1 MAAKKK
7 TSAFIDSLVPITE
20 EKEEFKLSPVPDS
33 LRQIRPTPST
43 TSPRK
48 PKQDFK
54 LDPGFIPAG
63 EVRPFTDDE
72 LFRKIEG
79 NLEYS
84 PTDAELDK
92 YLNYKEQNPTGAVD
106 FIKGAWDGAW
116 GVLGEIGSGAKAI
129 ASEPLK
135 SLDFFTAEGWER
147 KAANISEGVARATWD
162 LGTLGREFNEMFGR
176 LRDDELREEMKEMK
190 LRQSNPDYRM
200 KGAMG
205 GEAYLSPEQREQL
218 RKTFAVDYIKERIS
232 DDLDDIEVTT
242 DNFQKPVDQLKREFA
257 RRGLTYV
264 EDATKRDYT
273 TANYIDNILDD
284 KQRKKLVDDFP
295 NWMRGRQRDRWRR
308 TRYMQKISERARR
321 GDQTIIGEFFG
332 PEFDEKFRKVV
343 NPQVATL
350 LSYAGG
356 PPEVAGALATR
367 IPRKGLTAGAALTDP
382 IQTAPTLGGKAT
394 ELAGKALRKGGEK
407 VEQLGDYIVE
417 TPQRA
422 AGVGAL
428 LGAAAAR
435 DLSAAPAGALAGAV
449 EQRVGVISSAGR
461 ALQSAGETAQ
471 AIGEVVGRP
480 GGTEGILKAAS
491 RVAPTEET
499 AKKLNTISFLD
510 PAINLASDLGKGAA
524 TGSFV
529 GLALAAPSEDAGV
542 MGAGFGG
549 GLTGGFVG
557 SGAGRF
563 LTKGALLRNQQQNDW
578 EQFRQRLSPKQI
590 ESIKKYAPDIN
601 TMGQVMS
608 QVRMLEGV
616 LTPESRGNVDFDFIS
631 PQEFINRFGAARGV
645 VVIGNRVKPEIIINT
660 GWRGPNSL
668 FHEAWHAMKRFA
680 GNTEQMKVRNEKGKL
695 EQKDYPALQPYLR
708 KIQTILFGEELGGQ
722 QVVKGL
728 YDKET
733 ILKDFAD
740 QYTDKMTDDQKAKW
754 EDSFKQDPVTKEKF
768 TPEQAEQNKLNYLME
783 ELEAE
788 SFRYLMSGSD
798 PRGIAS
804 GQRSITQKFVDHMLL
819 AEHSKTLRGMK
830 KALSSVGIR
839 FKGSGEPSDIFA
851 EKDSKG
857 RWKGL
862 TNSPELNAALRDYVR
877 AWEGL
882 QYRTRYINDVEPSGF
897 QIGGQGVTGSR
908 VVEFQLRK
916 PENNFLRE
924 HFKSSDI
931 IKKDD
936 KGEPVLMPDGVT
948 LQLLSE
954 GQIRKL
960 QEDRAE
966 LVKKA
971 LEDTE
976 DPNGMTSEV
985 NEKGEVSFKGVPT
998 PRQLDAIDTIPSNIL
1013 TPNQKQI
1020 IREVSTMMSDDPGA
1034 PLQFLY
1040 NAAIGRGKRYS
1051 SSLSSSHRIAVPL
1064 GFHVSKAQN
1073 FYFTS
1078 LDLGAYQN
1086 KLKAWADD
1094 TKKALHK
1101 GGHKL
1106 ALWDKDVKA
1115 FEVDLF
1121 KYLDNHKNGR
1131 PGETGLAPDQK
1142 TAEQKRNVLNDF
1154 FNINKGEDT
1163 QGNFNPIAAARRA
1176 VDPKTG
1182 KQKKRA
1188 YRNLENL
1195 IRSYRLDRVL
1205 DEDFG
1210 KSLSYS
1216 LGKPLPM
1223 KSQAD
1228 FYRKQLENFMA
1239 LPNQQ
1244 QGARFMPAPAEA
1256 DYSAA
1261 VKQGDLAKAQE
1272 LVNQAADAAGY
1283 DSPQLYHGSIEKEL
1297 RKLDPKKAVEVEG
1310 GVFLSTNEDVAYD
1323 YTFERA
1329 YGDIISEEPLGD
1341 IVRAR
1346 VKFNNPLEYKPKGKI
1361 VDAIE
1366 MGRAIKTAKEQG
1378 NDGLIIRDIDDTVQ
1392 GSGDMGDVYV
1402 AFSPEQIKSNDPI
1415 TRDNRGEI
1423 IPLSKRFDS
1432 QTEDIRFMPAPA
1444 EGENMVAVH
1453 NLTADNLR
1461 HSLKMG
1467 GIANP
1472 SMAILDVN
1480 KGNFEGYGDITLVAS
1495 KELIDP
1501 KKGAKVFGADIYS
1514 PRYPDITTE
1523 IPSGTSSK
1531 IRKYLDQLPYKDITG
1546 SDFDFSGLSYS
1557 VEDRGW
1563 SRAAEEHNGLQAAYL
1578 QEKGILPDLDA
1589 AAAQEKDPYFK
1600 KVAARRVVEDII
1612 RKPEHSENFRNWV
1625 NELPEREGWD
1635 FKEKIFKGYTNLGN
1649 RRYTPHTLDNVVK
1662 IMKRNIRGGES
1673 FNYGAGSVRAKA
1685 APQFRSV
1692 AQIKKNRGK
1701 LTDPESMEKVK
1712 EEANSEMIE
1721 LESELDPYLKQGMK
1735 SDNPFSD
1742 IFSYRLQEAAEIGV
1756 RSLRDYY
1763 EDGAPFEKVSSFLN
1777 KLKDLP
1783 SDYFEAKFPRA
1794 VQLEEFEAAIIP
1806 EDLDPKLKK
1815 VLEDRG
1821 LELREYSNKSGEFYR
1836 DDETPRR
1843 EALQKQTE
1851 EAGLRFMPQ
1860 PTFYSKA
1867 ERAVEGAK
1875 AGIFNK
1881 EGMTSVGQAKALLQ
1895 KNSPE
1900 TELEWSGV
1908 LDYLDLQKEEGNK
1921 VSKQDLLSYLKNNGV
1936 EVEEVLRGPKE
1947 MPIQDQ
1953 AQALKEKPDT
1963 ISVQEGIER
1972 IGEGKRVHVE
1982 KVNEPHK
1989 GHLIELFD
1997 LVSLEDSDSVYLQ
2010 DIEKGEFRLR
2020 KGGVDTG
2027 GMLEMKPMPSGMR
2040 GVFTPTYFSPTEQFA
2055 GGPAA
2060 LPGGENYRELVLKLP
2075 DGSLKGGE
2083 TEYFE
2088 VPSGH
2093 RFPEDN
2099 ILAHVRFTER
2109 TDADGKRMLFLDEV
2123 QSDWNTDIRER
2134 GVKKKR
2140 PTSIFRAIEILQNQ
2154 KYDKMKENLPPG
2166 ELSKFYDNK
2175 EVASF
2180 LKAPDESLTPEGRA
2194 LREEMQK
2201 VDTSEIDQRINLL
2214 REEFPNN
2221 ESGAPDMPYKGSKW
2235 QDLVMKRMIRWA
2247 ADNGYDRLGWI
2258 TGKDTA
2264 DRYDLSKAVDKISYY
2279 PQNKRLIA
2287 QRGER
2292 GTPEY
2297 SNVVDEINVSPEKL
2311 ESYVGKDLAKKLL
2324 STELQEP
2331 DGVPEG
2337 RAVRSYDPADH
2348 LVHTLRG
2355 EDLRVGGEWASNLY
2369 DKSLPKIARKLT
2381 KKKGAVGRVGIYGSN
2396 GKLNGALAKNGIK
2409 PKYEANYVDI
2419 SPEVKELAQEG
2430 FSYFMPEGRGG
2441 AASAPVQT
2449 AAPQPPS
2456 GVIIPKVKLTEDE
2469 KEESRKLL
2477 QQLLD

>member
-92 YLNYKEQNPTGAVD
+92 YLKYKEQNPTGAVD

-147 KAANISEGVARATWD
+147 KAANISEAVARSTWD
-162 LGTLGREFNEMFGR
+162 LGVLGREFNEMFGR

-190 LRQSNPDYRM
+190 LRQANPDYRM

-205 GEAYLSPEQREQL
+205 GEAYLSPEQKESL

-232 DDLDDIEVTT
+232 DDLDDIEETT

-428 LGAAAAR
+428 LGAAASR
-435 DLSAAPAGALAGAV
+435 DLSGVPAGALAGAV

-601 TMGQVMS
+601 TMGQVMN
-608 QVRMLEGV
+608 QVRMIEGV
-616 LTPESRGNVDFDFIS
+616 LTPESRGNVDFDFLS
-631 PQEFINRFGAARGV
+631 PQEFQNRFGAGRGAV
-645 VVIGNRVKPEIIINT
+645 VTGNRVKPEIIINT

-668 FHEAWHAMKRFA
+668 YHEAWHAMKRFA
-680 GNTEQMKVRNEKGKL
+680 GTTEQVKVAGEGKQ
-695 EQKDYPALQPYLR
+695 EQPVLQPYLR

-728 YDKET
+728 YDKKT
-733 ILKDFAD
+733 ILNDFAD
-740 QYTDKMTDDQKAKW
+740 QYTDKMTDEQKAKW

-851 EKDSKG
+851 EKDAKG
-857 RWKGL
+857 RWRGL

-882 QYRTRYINDVEPSGF
+882 QYRTRYIDDVEPSGF
-897 QIGGQGVTGSR
+897 QIGGQGVAGSR

-931 IKKDD
+931 IKKNAE
-936 KGEPVLMPDGVT
+936 GEPVLMPDGVT

-954 GQIRKL
+954 GEIRKL
-960 QEDRAE
+960 QEDRSE
-966 LVKKA
+966 LIRKA

-1020 IREVSTMMSDDPGA
+1020 IREVSTMMADDPGA

-1064 GFHVSKAQN
+1064 GFHVSKAKN

-1078 LDLGAYQN
+1078 LDLGAYHN

-1115 FEVDLF
+1115 FEADLF
-1121 KYLDNHKNGR
+1121 KYLENHKNGR
-1131 PGETGLAPDQK
+1131 PGDTGLAPDQK

-1154 FNINKGEDT
+1154 FNINKGEDAQGT
-1163 QGNFNPIAAARRA
+1163 QSNFNPIAAARRA

-1223 KSQAD
+1223 KSQED
-1228 FYRKQLENFMA
+1228 FYRRQLENFMA

-1244 QGARFMPAPAEA
+1244 QGARFMPPPAPTTPQFKRFFEGSKVV
-1256 DYSAA
+1256 DDKGEPLVVYSGHGNTELYGTKYDKNKGTAGGFYATEDPA
-1261 VKQGDLAKAQE
+1261 VASSYARGKMGSREFYEDGSEYRFLNKSGNYNKKISQIELTPEQQAKAKQFLKEEAGFDIDKYWQE
-1272 LVNQAADAAGY
+1272 NARYDQNSNRARLTGGVKRLFNIFKFMESMGDASIRYPNETVKFADENPSDPNVRAMQEMENQGTTRFEDLMNHIGVKWNAFDKRQPGVFPLYLSIKNPIDAGKPFPKDVLTALKKSASRERPKFEGEFWTRDLSMKEFVDMIEEGSEYWSTQVPTKAKKIFQDFGY
-1283 DSPQLYHGSIEKEL
+1283 DGIKEL
-1297 RKLDPKKAVEVEG
+1297 GNKKGDGERQVNWIA
-1310 GVFLSTNEDVAYD
+1310 
-1323 YTFERA
+1323 FE
-1329 YGDIISEEPLGD
+1329 
-1341 IVRAR
+1341 
-1346 VKFNNPLEYKPKGKI
+1346 
-1361 VDAIE
+1361 
-1366 MGRAIKTAKEQG
+1366 
-1378 NDGLIIRDIDDTVQ
+1378 
-1392 GSGDMGDVYV
+1392 
-1402 AFSPEQIKSNDPI
+1402 PEQIKSVL
-1415 TRDNRGEI
+1415 NRGEFS
-1423 IPLSKRFDS
+1423 P
-1432 QTEDIRFMPAPA
+1432 
-1444 EGENMVAVH
+1444 EN
-1453 NLTADNLR
+1453 
-1461 HSLKMG
+1461 
-1467 GIANP
+1467 
-1472 SMAILDVN
+1472 
-1480 KGNFEGYGDITLVAS
+1480 
-1495 KELIDP
+1495 
-1501 KKGAKVFGADIYS
+1501 
-1514 PRYPDITTE
+1514 PDI
-1523 IPSGTSSK
+1523 
-1531 IRKYLDQLPYKDITG
+1531 
-1546 SDFDFSGLSYS
+1546 
-1557 VEDRGW
+1557 
-1563 SRAAEEHNGLQAAYL
+1563 
-1578 QEKGILPDLDA
+1578 
-1589 AAAQEKDPYFK
+1589 
-1600 KVAARRVVEDII
+1600 
-1612 RKPEHSENFRNWV
+1612 
-1625 NELPEREGWD
+1625 
-1635 FKEKIFKGYTNLGN
+1635 
-1649 RRYTPHTLDNVVK
+1649 
-1662 IMKRNIRGGES
+1662 
-1673 FNYGAGSVRAKA
+1673 
-1685 APQFRSV
+1685 
-1692 AQIKKNRGK
+1692 
-1701 LTDPESMEKVK
+1701 
-1712 EEANSEMIE
+1712 
-1721 LESELDPYLKQGMK
+1721 
-1735 SDNPFSD
+1735 
-1742 IFSYRLQEAAEIGV
+1742 
-1756 RSLRDYY
+1756 
-1763 EDGAPFEKVSSFLN
+1763 
-1777 KLKDLP
+1777 
-1783 SDYFEAKFPRA
+1783 
-1794 VQLEEFEAAIIP
+1794 
-1806 EDLDPKLKK
+1806 
-1815 VLEDRG
+1815 
-1821 LELREYSNKSGEFYR
+1821 
-1836 DDETPRR
+1836 
-1843 EALQKQTE
+1843 
-1851 EAGLRFMPQ
+1851 RFMPQ

-1881 EGMTSVGQAKALLQ
+1881 EGMTSVGQAKALLE

-1908 LDYLDLQKEEGNK
+1908 LDYLDLQKEQSEKQAQTYKELIEISEKGIASGKTEDPFTGK
-1921 VSKQDLLSYLKNNGV
+1921 VRNLNPVELEASKRTLEDYKRKLRFSQDKISKQDLLSYLKNNGV
-1936 EVEEVLRGPKE
+1936 EVEEVLRSGSDTDTLREKYADQMLQRYEIDTDPDDPLAVNGYVAIDENGE
-1947 MPIQDQ
+1947 MLRGFGGDVVRLEGSIID
-1953 AQALKEKPDT
+1953 AEAGLRDMLFDEALKMRDNELREIVEDRDLSGT
-1963 ISVQEGIER
+1963 EG
-1972 IGEGKRVHVE
+1972 
-1982 KVNEPHK
+1982 
-1989 GHLIELFD
+1989 
-1997 LVSLEDSDSVYLQ
+1997 
-2010 DIEKGEFRLR
+2010 
-2020 KGGVDTG
+2020 
-2027 GMLEMKPMPSGMR
+2027 
-2040 GVFTPTYFSPTEQFA
+2040 PTLFSPTEQFA
-2055 GGPAA
+2055 GGPAV
-2060 LPGGENYRELVLKLP
+2060 LPGGENYSELVLKLP

-2166 ELSKFYDNK
+2166 ELSKFYDDK
-2175 EVASF
+2175 AVRSF

-2264 DRYDLSKAVDKISYY
+2264 DRYDLSKVVSEVLYNEKTQTLLALDKEGNDVLFQEGIPADKVADYIGKE
-2279 PQNKRLIA
+2279 PA
-2287 QRGER
+2287 
-2292 GTPEY
+2292 
-2297 SNVVDEINVSPEKL
+2297 EKL
-2311 ESYVGKDLAKKLL
+2311 LKQPVVTLDFKVNKDNKDFAGRPYRLEKKDSPAIISRHATAEDAWAAAEKL
-2324 STELQEP
+2324 SSTRQLKGQ
-2331 DGVPEG
+2331 
-2337 RAVRSYDPADH
+2337 
-2348 LVHTLRG
+2348 
-2355 EDLRVGGEWASNLY
+2355 DLRVGGEWASNLY

>member
-7 TSAFIDSLVPITE
+7 TSTFLDDLVPVTE
-20 EKEEFKLSPVPDS
+20 EKEEFELSPVPDS

-43 TSPRK
+43 ASPRK
-48 PKQDFK
+48 PKEDFK
-54 LDPGFIPAG
+54 LDPDFVPVG
-63 EVRPFTDDE
+63 EVRTFTDDE

-92 YLNYKEQNPTGAVD
+92 YLKYKEQNPTGAVD

-129 ASEPLK
+129 VSEPLK

-162 LGTLGREFNEMFGR
+162 LGTLGREFNELFGR

-200 KGAMG
+200 RGTMG

-232 DDLDDIEVTT
+232 DDLEDIEETT

-295 NWMRGRQRDRWRR
+295 NWMRARQRDRWRR
-308 TRYMQKISERARR
+308 TRYMQRISERARR

-350 LSYAGG
+350 LSYTGG

-428 LGAAAAR
+428 LGFAAAR
-435 DLSAAPAGALAGAV
+435 DLSSATAGAITGAI
-449 EQRVGVISSAGR
+449 EQKVGAISSTGR

-601 TMGQVMS
+601 TMGQVMN

-616 LTPESRGNVDFDFIS
+616 LTPESRGNVDFDFLS
-631 PQEFINRFGAARGV
+631 PQEFQNRFGAARGV
-645 VVIGNRVKPEIIINT
+645 VVTGNRVKPEIIINT

-728 YDKET
+728 YDKKT

-851 EKDSKG
+851 QKDAKG
-857 RWKGL
+857 RWRGL

-882 QYRTRYINDVEPSGF
+882 QYRTRYIDDVEPSGF
-897 QIGGQGVTGSR
+897 QIGGQGVAGSR

-948 LQLLSE
+948 LELLSE

-960 QEDRAE
+960 QEDRSE
-966 LVKKA
+966 LIRQA

-976 DPNGMTSEV
+976 DPNGMTAQVHSD
-985 NEKGEVSFKGVPT
+985 GEISFSGVPT

-1020 IREVSTMMSDDPGA
+1020 IREVSTMMADDPGA

-1064 GFHVSKAQN
+1064 GFHASKAKN
-1073 FYFTS
+1073 FYFTA
-1078 LDLGAYQN
+1078 LDLGAYHN

-1115 FEVDLF
+1115 FEADLF
-1121 KYLDNHKNGR
+1121 KYLENHKNGR

-1154 FNINKGEDT
+1154 FNINKGEDAQGT
-1163 QGNFNPIAAARRA
+1163 QSNFNPIAAARRA

-1228 FYRKQLENFMA
+1228 FYRRQLENFMA

-1244 QGARFMPAPAEA
+1244 QGARFMPAPAE
-1256 DYSAA
+1256 
-1261 VKQGDLAKAQE
+1261 
-1272 LVNQAADAAGY
+1272 
-1283 DSPQLYHGSIEKEL
+1283 
-1297 RKLDPKKAVEVEG
+1297 
-1310 GVFLSTNEDVAYD
+1310 
-1323 YTFERA
+1323 
-1329 YGDIISEEPLGD
+1329 
-1341 IVRAR
+1341 
-1346 VKFNNPLEYKPKGKI
+1346 
-1361 VDAIE
+1361 
-1366 MGRAIKTAKEQG
+1366 
-1378 NDGLIIRDIDDTVQ
+1378 
-1392 GSGDMGDVYV
+1392 
-1402 AFSPEQIKSNDPI
+1402 
-1415 TRDNRGEI
+1415 
-1423 IPLSKRFDS
+1423 
-1432 QTEDIRFMPAPA
+1432 
-1444 EGENMVAVH
+1444 GENMVAVH
-1453 NLTADNLR
+1453 NLSADNLR

-1480 KGNFEGYGDITLVAS
+1480 KGGGFDSYGDITLVAS
-1495 KELIDP
+1495 KDLIDP

-1514 PRYPDITTE
+1514 PRYPDITVMMPKETRNKIEKYLEPYQNINDKYVEGSSIWTLDLETE
-1523 IPSGTSSK
+1523 GWKRAATHHTGIRTAYLKEKGLMPEIAEGENARSK
-1531 IRKYLDQLPYKDITG
+1531 INQAARDNFD
-1546 SDFDFSGLSYS
+1546 DFSKW
-1557 VEDRGW
+1557 VED
-1563 SRAAEEHNGLQAAYL
+1563 
-1578 QEKGILPDLDA
+1578 
-1589 AAAQEKDPYFK
+1589 
-1600 KVAARRVVEDII
+1600 
-1612 RKPEHSENFRNWV
+1612 
-1625 NELPEREGWD
+1625 LPEREGWQ
-1635 FKEKIFKGYTNLGN
+1635 FEEKIFRGFTPAGN

-1662 IMKRNIRGGES
+1662 IMKRNIRGGEN
-1673 FNYGAGSVRAKA
+1673 FNYGSGSVRAKV

-1701 LTDPESMEKVK
+1701 LTDPRSMERVK
-1712 EEANSEMIE
+1712 DEVNADLNILADEFEPH
-1721 LESELDPYLKQGMK
+1721 LKFQRDYLDLGL
-1735 SDNPFSD
+1735 FTEH
-1742 IFSYRLQEAAEIGV
+1742 LQEAAERGT
-1756 RSLRDYY
+1756 RSLRAYY
-1763 EDGAPFEKVSSFLN
+1763 EEGAPFDKAAGFLN

-1821 LELREYSNKSGEFYR
+1821 LELREYDVEQADIFPTSRKGV
-1836 DDETPRR
+1836 
-1843 EALQKQTE
+1843 LQKQTE

-1881 EGMTSVGQAKALLQ
+1881 EGMTSVGQAKALLE
-1895 KNSPE
+1895 KNAPE

-1936 EVEEVLRGPKE
+1936 EVEEVYRGGADPKDFNASVAFIN
-1947 MPIQDQ
+1947 MPPVLFPYNTGKPIPKKMRDSFN
-1953 AQALKEKPDT
+1953 AKAKDTDGNVEEFSIVREKD
-1963 ISVQEGIER
+1963 
-1972 IGEGKRVHVE
+1972 GEDYTYYVVGEDNKRVNIEEEAPAGKQDLKDVE
-1982 KVNEPHK
+1982 AAIIK
-1989 GHLIELFD
+1989 FM
-1997 LVSLEDSDSVYLQ
+1997 EDKY
-2010 DIEKGEFRLR
+2010 
-2020 KGGVDTG
+2020 
-2027 GMLEMKPMPSGMR
+2027 KPER
-2040 GVFTPTYFSPTEQFA
+2040 PTVPEGAEGPTLFSPTEQFA

-2060 LPGGENYRELVLKLP
+2060 LPGGENYSELVLKLP
-2075 DGSLKGGE
+2075 DTDGIEADGGTRFVE
-2083 TEYFE
+2083 NPEGTYT
-2088 VPSGH
+2088 VPRGH
-2093 RFPEDN
+2093 RFPEQN
-2099 ILAHVRFTER
+2099 ILAHIRFTER

-2123 QSDWNTDIRER
+2123 QSDWSTDIRKK
-2134 GVKKKR
+2134 GVKKER
-2140 PTSIFRAIEILQNQ
+2140 PESIQRERDELEAEGYKIMESDAYKNIGYSERKETLAEQLETVENIKLGWPDYPAYQDKKNNLTSKIAEIDKKIKETENK
-2154 KYDKMKENLPPG
+2154 KYSDL
-2166 ELSKFYDNK
+2166 YD
-2175 EVASF
+2175 
-2180 LKAPDESLTPEGRA
+2180 TPEKLLQHFEDLKKR
-2194 LREEMQK
+2194 MHQI
-2201 VDTSEIDQRINLL
+2201 DTD
-2214 REEFPNN
+2214 FPRYPKG
-2221 ESGAPDMPYKGSKW
+2221 EPDMPYKGSKW

-2264 DRYDLSKAVDKISYY
+2264 QRYNLKERVSSIRYFKRDGEDAELTVLDKEGRSVLDKTITSEDQIEQYIGKEMASRLLSKDPEVSDNVGGEGK
-2279 PQNKRLIA
+2279 
-2287 QRGER
+2287 QR
-2292 GTPEY
+2292 TQW
-2297 SNVVDEINVSPEKL
+2297 L
-2311 ESYVGKDLAKKLL
+2311 E
-2324 STELQEP
+2324 
-2331 DGVPEG
+2331 
-2337 RAVRSYDPADH
+2337 
-2348 LVHTLRG
+2348 G
-2355 EDLRVGGEWASNLY
+2355 EDLQIGGVWAENLY

-2381 KKKGAVGRVGIYGSN
+2381 KKKGAVGRVGIYGSSS
-2396 GKLNGALAKNGIK
+2396 KLNGALAKNGIK

-2441 AASAPVQT
+2441 AATAPVQT

-2456 GVIIPKVKLTEDE
+2456 GVIIPKVKLTEEE
-2469 KEESRKLL
+2469 KEESRQLL

>member
-1 MAAKKK
+1 MAAKEK
-7 TSAFIDSLVPITE
+7 TSTFLDDLVPVTE
-20 EKEEFKLSPVPDS
+20 EKEEFELSPVPDS

-48 PKQDFK
+48 PKEDFK
-54 LDPGFIPAG
+54 LDPDFVPAG

-92 YLNYKEQNPTGAVD
+92 YLKYKEQNPTGAVD

-129 ASEPLK
+129 VSEPLK

-232 DDLDDIEVTT
+232 DDLDDIEETT

-308 TRYMQKISERARR
+308 TRYMQRISERARR

-356 PPEVAGALATR
+356 APEATAALATR

-394 ELAGKALRKGGEK
+394 ELAGRGLRRAGEK

-449 EQRVGVISSAGR
+449 EQRVGVISSAGK

-601 TMGQVMS
+601 TMGQVMN

-616 LTPESRGNVDFDFIS
+616 LTPESRGNVDFDFLS
-631 PQEFINRFGAARGV
+631 PQEFQNRFGAARGV
-645 VVIGNRVKPEIIINT
+645 VVTGNRVKPEIIINT

-668 FHEAWHAMKRFA
+668 YHEAWHAMKRFA
-680 GNTEQMKVRNEKGKL
+680 GTTEQVKVAGEGKQ
-695 EQKDYPALQPYLR
+695 EQPVLQPYLK
-708 KIQTILFGEELGGQ
+708 KIQTILFGEDLGGQ

-728 YDKET
+728 YDKDT

-740 QYTDKMTDDQKAKW
+740 QYTDKMTDEQKAKW

-768 TPEQAEQNKLNYLME
+768 TPERAEQNKLNYLME

-857 RWKGL
+857 RWRGL

-882 QYRTRYINDVEPSGF
+882 QYRTRYIDDVEPSGF
-897 QIGGQGVTGSR
+897 QIGGQGVAGSR

-931 IKKDD
+931 IKKNAE
-936 KGEPVLMPDGVT
+936 GEPVLMPDGVT

-954 GQIRKL
+954 GEIRKL
-960 QEDRAE
+960 QEDRSE
-966 LVKKA
+966 LIRKA

-976 DPNGMTSEV
+976 DPNGMTAQVHSD
-985 NEKGEVSFKGVPT
+985 GEISFSGVPT

-1064 GFHVSKAQN
+1064 GFHASKAKN
-1073 FYFTS
+1073 FYFTA
-1078 LDLGAYQN
+1078 LDLGAYHN

-1115 FEVDLF
+1115 FEADLF
-1121 KYLDNHKNGR
+1121 KYLENHKNGR
-1131 PGETGLAPDQK
+1131 PGDTGLAPDQK

-1154 FNINKGEDT
+1154 FNINKGEDAQGT
-1163 QGNFNPIAAARRA
+1163 QSNFNPIAAARRA

-1216 LGKPLPM
+1216 FGKPLPM

-1228 FYRKQLENFMA
+1228 FYRRQLENFMA

-1244 QGARFMPAPAEA
+1244 QGA
-1256 DYSAA
+1256 
-1261 VKQGDLAKAQE
+1261 
-1272 LVNQAADAAGY
+1272 
-1283 DSPQLYHGSIEKEL
+1283 
-1297 RKLDPKKAVEVEG
+1297 
-1310 GVFLSTNEDVAYD
+1310 
-1323 YTFERA
+1323 
-1329 YGDIISEEPLGD
+1329 
-1341 IVRAR
+1341 
-1346 VKFNNPLEYKPKGKI
+1346 
-1361 VDAIE
+1361 
-1366 MGRAIKTAKEQG
+1366 
-1378 NDGLIIRDIDDTVQ
+1378 
-1392 GSGDMGDVYV
+1392 
-1402 AFSPEQIKSNDPI
+1402 
-1415 TRDNRGEI
+1415 
-1423 IPLSKRFDS
+1423 
-1432 QTEDIRFMPAPA
+1432 RFMPAPA

-1480 KGNFEGYGDITLVAS
+1480 KAGDFDSYGDITLVAS

-1523 IPSGTSSK
+1523 FPKETSIK
-1531 IRKYLDQLPYKDITG
+1531 IREFLKPYEALGK
-1546 SDFDFSGLSYS
+1546 SDFDSIDLANS

-1563 SRAAEEHNGLQAAYL
+1563 SRGAERHIGLQAAYL
-1578 QEKGILPDLDA
+1578 KEKGLLPDLDDVA
-1589 AAAQEKDPYFK
+1589 AKVTAIDPDPYRK
-1600 KVAARRVVEDII
+1600 DQAVKDAI
-1612 RKPEHSENFRNWV
+1612 RKAVREPEVQKDFKEWLNN
-1625 NELPEREGWD
+1625 LPEREGWQ
-1635 FKEKIFKGYTNLGN
+1635 FEEKIFRGFTPAGN

-1662 IMKRNIRGGES
+1662 IMKRNIRGGENI
-1673 FNYGAGSVRAKA
+1673 NYGSGSVRARV

-1692 AQIKKNRGK
+1692 AQIKKNREK
-1701 LTDPESMEKVK
+1701 LTDPESMERVK
-1712 EEANSEMIE
+1712 DEVHGALNLLADEFEPYMSFGRDY
-1721 LESELDPYLKQGMK
+1721 LDLGL
-1735 SDNPFSD
+1735 FTEH
-1742 IFSYRLQEAAEIGV
+1742 LQEAAERGV
-1756 RSLRDYY
+1756 GSLRAYY
-1763 EDGAPFEKVSSFLN
+1763 EEGAPFEKVAVFLN

-1806 EDLDPKLKK
+1806 SDLDPKLKK

-1821 LELREYSNKSGEFYR
+1821 LELREYDVEQADIFPTSRKGV
-1836 DDETPRR
+1836 
-1843 EALQKQTE
+1843 LQKQTE

-1881 EGMTSVGQAKALLQ
+1881 EGMTSVGQAKALLE
-1895 KNSPE
+1895 KNAPE

-1936 EVEEVLRGPKE
+1936 EVEEVLRSSIGAKFE
-1947 MPIQDQ
+1947 
-1953 AQALKEKPDT
+1953 AVEKSNVPDT
-1963 ISVQEGIER
+1963 LNNIYEIYRADDPEGDIYGSLGQLTEAAPEVTPSKYGADR
-1972 IGEGKRVHVE
+1972 PFTLRLSAKNDTLTFKTLEEADQYIQGVVSET
-1982 KVNEPHK
+1982 
-1989 GHLIELFD
+1989 LFA
-1997 LVSLEDSDSVYLQ
+1997 
-2010 DIEKGEFRLR
+2010 
-2020 KGGVDTG
+2020 
-2027 GMLEMKPMPSGMR
+2027 
-2040 GVFTPTYFSPTEQFA
+2040 PTEKFA

-2060 LPGGENYRELVLKLP
+2060 LPGGENYSELVLKLP
-2075 DGSLKGGE
+2075 EGSLKGGE
-2083 TEYFE
+2083 AEYFE
-2088 VPSGH
+2088 APSGH

-2099 ILAHVRFTER
+2099 ILAHIRFTER

-2123 QSDWNTDIRER
+2123 QSDWNTDIRQK
-2134 GVKKKR
+2134 GIKKKR
-2140 PTSIFRAIEILQNQ
+2140 PTAIFRVIEELQNE

-2175 EVASF
+2175 ELASF

-2194 LREEMQK
+2194 LREEMLK
-2201 VDTSEIDQRINLL
+2201 VDTSEIDQRINQL
-2214 REEFPNN
+2214 REAFPNN
-2221 ESGAPDMPYKGSKW
+2221 ESGVPDMPYKGSKW

-2264 DRYDLSKAVDKISYY
+2264 DRYDLSKVVSEVLYNEKEQTLLAFDKEGNDVLFQEGIPADKVADYIGKE
-2279 PQNKRLIA
+2279 PA
-2287 QRGER
+2287 
-2292 GTPEY
+2292 
-2297 SNVVDEINVSPEKL
+2297 EKL
-2311 ESYVGKDLAKKLL
+2311 LKQPVVTLDFKVNKDNKDFAGRPYRLEKKDSPAVISRHATAEDAWAAAEKL
-2324 STELQEP
+2324 SSTRQLKGQ
-2331 DGVPEG
+2331 
-2337 RAVRSYDPADH
+2337 
-2348 LVHTLRG
+2348 
-2355 EDLRVGGEWASNLY
+2355 DLRVGGEWASNLY

-2381 KKKGAVGRVGIYGSN
+2381 KKKGAVGRVGIFGSSS
-2396 GKLNGALAKNGIK
+2396 KLNGALAKNGIK

>member
-1 MAAKKK
+1 MAAKEK
-7 TSAFIDSLVPITE
+7 TSTFLDDLVPVTK
-20 EKEEFKLSPVPDS
+20 EKEEFELSPVTDS

-48 PKQDFK
+48 PKEDFK
-54 LDPGFIPAG
+54 LDPDFVPVG
-63 EVRPFTDDE
+63 EVRTFTDDE

-92 YLNYKEQNPTGAVD
+92 YIKYKEQNPTGAVD

-129 ASEPLK
+129 VSEPLK

-147 KAANISEGVARATWD
+147 KAANISEAVARSTWD
-162 LGTLGREFNEMFGR
+162 LGVLGREFNEMFGR

-205 GEAYLSPEQREQL
+205 GEAYLSPEQKESL

-232 DDLDDIEVTT
+232 DDLDDIEETT
-242 DNFQKPVDQLKREFA
+242 DNFQKPVDQLKREFT

-356 PPEVAGALATR
+356 PPEVAGALAAR

-394 ELAGKALRKGGEK
+394 ELAGRGLRGAGEK

-428 LGAAAAR
+428 LGAAASR
-435 DLSAAPAGALAGAV
+435 DLSGVPAGALAGAV

-499 AKKLNTISFLD
+499 AKKLNAISFLD

-645 VVIGNRVKPEIIINT
+645 VVTGNRVKPEIIINT

-680 GNTEQMKVRNEKGKL
+680 GTTEQVKVAGEGKQ
-695 EQKDYPALQPYLR
+695 EQPVLQPYL
-708 KIQTILFGEELGGQ
+708 KKVQTILFGEELGGQ

-733 ILKDFAD
+733 ILNDFAD
-740 QYTDKMTDDQKAKW
+740 QYTDKMTDEQKAKW

-804 GQRSITQKFVDHMLL
+804 GQRSVTQKFVDHILL

-882 QYRTRYINDVEPSGF
+882 QYRTRYIDDVEPSGF

-948 LQLLSE
+948 LELLSE

-976 DPNGMTSEV
+976 DPNGMTSKV
-985 NEKGEVSFKGVPT
+985 NDKGEVSFSGVPT

-1020 IREVSTMMSDDPGA
+1020 IREVSTMMADDPGA

-1040 NAAIGRGKRYS
+1040 NAAIGKGKRYS

-1115 FEVDLF
+1115 FEADLF

-1131 PGETGLAPDQK
+1131 PGDTGLAPDQK

-1154 FNINKGEDT
+1154 FNINKGEDAQGT
-1163 QGNFNPIAAARRA
+1163 QSNFNPIAAARRA

-1228 FYRKQLENFMA
+1228 FYRRQLENFMA

-1244 QGARFMPAPAEA
+1244 QGARFMPAPAE
-1256 DYSAA
+1256 
-1261 VKQGDLAKAQE
+1261 
-1272 LVNQAADAAGY
+1272 
-1283 DSPQLYHGSIEKEL
+1283 
-1297 RKLDPKKAVEVEG
+1297 
-1310 GVFLSTNEDVAYD
+1310 
-1323 YTFERA
+1323 
-1329 YGDIISEEPLGD
+1329 
-1341 IVRAR
+1341 
-1346 VKFNNPLEYKPKGKI
+1346 
-1361 VDAIE
+1361 
-1366 MGRAIKTAKEQG
+1366 
-1378 NDGLIIRDIDDTVQ
+1378 
-1392 GSGDMGDVYV
+1392 
-1402 AFSPEQIKSNDPI
+1402 
-1415 TRDNRGEI
+1415 
-1423 IPLSKRFDS
+1423 
-1432 QTEDIRFMPAPA
+1432 
-1444 EGENMVAVH
+1444 GENMVAVH
-1453 NLTADNLR
+1453 NLSADNLR

-1480 KGNFEGYGDITLVAS
+1480 KGGGFDSYGDITLVAS

-1514 PRYPDITTE
+1514 PRYPDITVMMPKETRNKIEKYLEPYQNINDKYVEGSSIWTLDLETE
-1523 IPSGTSSK
+1523 GWKRAATHHTGIRTAYLKEKGLMPEIAEGENASSK
-1531 IRKYLDQLPYKDITG
+1531 INQAARGNFD
-1546 SDFDFSGLSYS
+1546 DFS
-1557 VEDRGW
+1557 
-1563 SRAAEEHNGLQAAYL
+1563 
-1578 QEKGILPDLDA
+1578 K
-1589 AAAQEKDPYFK
+1589 
-1600 KVAARRVVEDII
+1600 
-1612 RKPEHSENFRNWV
+1612 WV
-1625 NELPEREGWD
+1625 QDLPEREGWQ
-1635 FKEKIFKGYTNLGN
+1635 FEEKIFRGFTPAGN

-1662 IMKRNIRGGES
+1662 IMKRNIRGGEN
-1673 FNYGAGSVRAKA
+1673 FNYGSGSVRAKV

-1692 AQIKKNRGK
+1692 AQIKKSRGK
-1701 LTDPESMEKVK
+1701 LTDPRSMERVK
-1712 EEANSEMIE
+1712 DEVNADLNILADEFEPYMSF
-1721 LESELDPYLKQGMK
+1721 SRDYLDLGL
-1735 SDNPFSD
+1735 FTEH
-1742 IFSYRLQEAAEIGV
+1742 LQEAAERGT
-1756 RSLRDYY
+1756 RSLRAYY
-1763 EDGAPFEKVSSFLN
+1763 EEGAPFDKAAGFLN

-1821 LELREYSNKSGEFYR
+1821 LELREYDVEQADIFPTSRKGV
-1836 DDETPRR
+1836 
-1843 EALQKQTE
+1843 LQKQTE

-1881 EGMTSVGQAKALLQ
+1881 EGMTSVGQAKALLE
-1895 KNSPE
+1895 KNAPQ

-1936 EVEEVLRGPKE
+1936 EVEEVYRGGADPKDFE
-1947 MPIQDQ
+1947 ASVAFLNFPPVLTPYNTGKPIPKKMRDSFN
-1953 AQALKEKPDT
+1953 AKAKDTDGNVEEFSIVREKD
-1963 ISVQEGIER
+1963 
-1972 IGEGKRVHVE
+1972 GEDYTYYVVGEDNKRVNIEEEAPAGKQDLKDVE
-1982 KVNEPHK
+1982 AAIIK
-1989 GHLIELFD
+1989 FM
-1997 LVSLEDSDSVYLQ
+1997 EDKY
-2010 DIEKGEFRLR
+2010 
-2020 KGGVDTG
+2020 
-2027 GMLEMKPMPSGMR
+2027 KPERQTIPEGAE
-2040 GVFTPTYFSPTEQFA
+2040 GPTYFSPTEQFA

-2060 LPGGENYRELVLKLP
+2060 LPGGENYSELVLKLP

-2123 QSDWNTDIRER
+2123 QSDWNSEGRER
-2134 GVKKKR
+2134 GFKVKKIPTQPNGLPEGYQVKR
-2140 PTSIFRAIEILQNQ
+2140 QGSGHYAVFKEEGGTGNPIAPFGSRFSQREAIEYAINHFKKNQ
-2154 KYDKMKENLPPG
+2154 PVTG
-2166 ELSKFYDNK
+2166 
-2175 EVASF
+2175 V
-2180 LKAPDESLTPEGRA
+2180 
-2194 LREEMQK
+2194 
-2201 VDTSEIDQRINLL
+2201 
-2214 REEFPNN
+2214 
-2221 ESGAPDMPYKGSKW
+2221 PDMPYKGSKW

-2264 DRYDLSKAVDKISYY
+2264 DRYDLSKAVDEIKYI
-2279 PQNKRLIA
+2279 PEQQRLIA
-2287 QRGER
+2287 SRGEYGKQSYER
-2292 GTPEY
+2292 VVDKEQVTPE
-2297 SNVVDEINVSPEKL
+2297 NL
-2311 ESYVGKDLAKKLL
+2311 ESYIGKDLAKKLIESPEKEGGVEGEGDIVKTRVL
-2324 STELQEP
+2324 SGKDLQI
-2331 DGVPEG
+2331 
-2337 RAVRSYDPADH
+2337 SPA
-2348 LVHTLRG
+2348 
-2355 EDLRVGGEWASNLY
+2355 WAENLY

-2441 AASAPVQT
+2441 AATAPVQT

-2477 QQLLD
+2477 QSLGQ

>member
-43 TSPRK
+43 TSPAK

-147 KAANISEGVARATWD
+147 KAANISEAVARSTWD
-162 LGTLGREFNEMFGR
+162 LGVLGREFNEMFGR

-190 LRQSNPDYRM
+190 LRQANPDYRM

-205 GEAYLSPEQREQL
+205 GEAYLSPEQKESL

-232 DDLDDIEVTT
+232 DDLDDIEETT

-428 LGAAAAR
+428 LGAAASR
-435 DLSAAPAGALAGAV
+435 DLSGVPAGALAGAV

-557 SGAGRF
+557 AGAGRF

-616 LTPESRGNVDFDFIS
+616 LTPESRGNVDFDFLS

-645 VVIGNRVKPEIIINT
+645 VVTGNRVKPEIIINT

-680 GNTEQMKVRNEKGKL
+680 GTTEQVKVAGEGKQ
-695 EQKDYPALQPYLR
+695 EQPVLQPYLR

-728 YDKET
+728 YDKKT
-733 ILKDFAD
+733 ILNDFAD
-740 QYTDKMTDDQKAKW
+740 QYTDKMTDEQKAKW

-839 FKGSGEPSDIFA
+839 FKGSGEPSDIFT

-857 RWKGL
+857 RWRGL

-882 QYRTRYINDVEPSGF
+882 QYRTRYIDDVEPSGF
-897 QIGGQGVTGSR
+897 QIGGQGVAGSR

-931 IKKDD
+931 IKKNAE
-936 KGEPVLMPDGVT
+936 GEPVLMPDGVT

-1020 IREVSTMMSDDPGA
+1020 IREVSTMMADDPGA

-1064 GFHVSKAQN
+1064 GFHVSKAKN

-1078 LDLGAYQN
+1078 LDLGAYHN

-1115 FEVDLF
+1115 FEADLF
-1121 KYLDNHKNGR
+1121 KYLENHKNGR
-1131 PGETGLAPDQK
+1131 PGDTGLAPDQK

-1154 FNINKGEDT
+1154 FNINKGEDAQGT
-1163 QGNFNPIAAARRA
+1163 QSNFNPIAAARRA

-1223 KSQAD
+1223 KSQED
-1228 FYRKQLENFMA
+1228 FYRRQLENFMA

-1244 QGARFMPAPAEA
+1244 QGARFMPPPAPTTPQFKRFFEGSKVV
-1256 DYSAA
+1256 DDKGEPLVVYSGHGNTELYGTKYDKNKGTSGGFYATEDPA
-1261 VKQGDLAKAQE
+1261 VASSYAKGKMGGREFYEDGSEYRFKYKNGNWGKKIWQIELTPEQQAKAKQFLKEEAGFDIDKYWQE
-1272 LVNQAADAAGY
+1272 NARYDRDANRARLTGGVRRLSNIHKFMETMGDTIKYADETDKPVSEMTPYEVIENQGVSRFEDLLNEIGIEWNAFDKRQPGVFPLYLSIKNPIDAGKPFPQDVLTALKKSASRERPKFEGEYWTKDLSMKEFVNEIEKGSEYWSTQVPTKAKKIFQEFGY
-1283 DSPQLYHGSIEKEL
+1283 DGIKEL
-1297 RKLDPKKAVEVEG
+1297 GNKKGDGERQVNWIA
-1310 GVFLSTNEDVAYD
+1310 
-1323 YTFERA
+1323 FE
-1329 YGDIISEEPLGD
+1329 
-1341 IVRAR
+1341 
-1346 VKFNNPLEYKPKGKI
+1346 
-1361 VDAIE
+1361 
-1366 MGRAIKTAKEQG
+1366 
-1378 NDGLIIRDIDDTVQ
+1378 
-1392 GSGDMGDVYV
+1392 
-1402 AFSPEQIKSNDPI
+1402 PEQIKSVL
-1415 TRDNRGEI
+1415 NRGEFS
-1423 IPLSKRFDS
+1423 P
-1432 QTEDIRFMPAPA
+1432 ENPDIRFMPAPA
-1444 EGENMVAVH
+1444 ENRSSKVNNIESEISKTVESEKNKISVER
-1453 NLTADNLR
+1453 LPEDNFD
-1461 HSLKMG
+1461 SD
-1467 GIANP
+1467 AF
-1472 SMAILDVN
+1472 S
-1480 KGNFEGYGDITLVAS
+1480 EETLVSANGIDVSAS
-1495 KELIDP
+1495 IFKRKDSDL
-1501 KKGAKVFGADIYS
+1501 Y
-1514 PRYPDITTE
+1514 E
-1523 IPSGTSSK
+1523 I
-1531 IRKYLDQLPYKDITG
+1531 
-1546 SDFDFSGLSYS
+1546 SYS
-1557 VEDRGW
+1557 KWGEEDRGT
-1563 SRAAEEHNGLQAAYL
+1563 AKTLNEAIKQAKEEIGIEVEEYHSDVINRYERGDLLQ
-1578 QEKGILPDLDA
+1578 
-1589 AAAQEKDPYFK
+1589 
-1600 KVAARRVVEDII
+1600 DI
-1612 RKPEHSENFRNWV
+1612 K
-1625 NELPEREGWD
+1625 LPENWEVD
-1635 FKEKIFKGYTNLGN
+1635 DIVTS
-1649 RRYTPHTLDNVVK
+1649 
-1662 IMKRNIRGGES
+1662 GG
-1673 FNYGAGSVRAKA
+1673 GSVYYKLRENVEFDADGDVVDYNEYKVRIA
-1685 APQFRSV
+1685 DHDASPFREREFGENDFDVEVSDLS
-1692 AQIKKNRGK
+1692 AR
-1701 LTDPESMEKVK
+1701 
-1712 EEANSEMIE
+1712 
-1721 LESELDPYLKQGMK
+1721 ELDRAIG
-1735 SDNPFSD
+1735 DV
-1742 IFSYRLQEAAEIGV
+1742 EVWAER
-1756 RSLRDYY
+1756 RS
-1763 EDGAPFEKVSSFLN
+1763 
-1777 KLKDLP
+1777 
-1783 SDYFEAKFPRA
+1783 
-1794 VQLEEFEAAIIP
+1794 
-1806 EDLDPKLKK
+1806 
-1815 VLEDRG
+1815 RG
-1821 LELREYSNKSGEFYR
+1821 EIEN
-1836 DDETPRR
+1836 
-1843 EALQKQTE
+1843 
-1851 EAGLRFMPQ
+1851 LRFMPQ

-1881 EGMTSVGQAKALLQ
+1881 EGMTSVGQAKALLE
-1895 KNSPE
+1895 KNAPE

-1936 EVEEVLRGPKE
+1936 EVEEVLRSSIGAKLE
-1947 MPIQDQ
+1947 
-1953 AQALKEKPDT
+1953 AVEKSNVPDT
-1963 ISVQEGIER
+1963 LNNIYEIYRADDPEGDIYGSLGQLTEAAPEVTPSKYGADR
-1972 IGEGKRVHVE
+1972 PFTLRLSAKNDTLTFKTLEEADQYIQGVVSET
-1982 KVNEPHK
+1982 
-1989 GHLIELFD
+1989 LFA
-1997 LVSLEDSDSVYLQ
+1997 
-2010 DIEKGEFRLR
+2010 
-2020 KGGVDTG
+2020 
-2027 GMLEMKPMPSGMR
+2027 
-2040 GVFTPTYFSPTEQFA
+2040 PTEKFA

-2060 LPGGENYRELVLKLP
+2060 LPGGENYSELVLKLP
-2075 DGSLKGGE
+2075 ERSPED
-2083 TEYFE
+2083 TFY

-2093 RFPEDN
+2093 RFPEQN
-2099 ILAHVRFTER
+2099 ILAHIRFTER

-2123 QSDWNTDIRER
+2123 QSDWNTEGRKEGFNKPMPAKAARDLKKLEDEKRRLVTKYGAFNHPEIREIDTQIR
-2134 GVKKKR
+2134 NLEFENQPVVDGV
-2140 PTSIFRAIEILQNQ
+2140 
-2154 KYDKMKENLPPG
+2154 
-2166 ELSKFYDNK
+2166 
-2175 EVASF
+2175 
-2180 LKAPDESLTPEGRA
+2180 
-2194 LREEMQK
+2194 
-2201 VDTSEIDQRINLL
+2201 
-2214 REEFPNN
+2214 PN
-2221 ESGAPDMPYKGSKW
+2221 MPYKGSKW

-2264 DRYDLSKAVDKISYY
+2264 DRYDLSKAVDEIKYI
-2279 PQNKRLIA
+2279 PEQQRLIA
-2287 QRGER
+2287 SRGEYGKQSYER
-2292 GTPEY
+2292 VVDKDQVTPE
-2297 SNVVDEINVSPEKL
+2297 SL
-2311 ESYVGKDLAKKLL
+2311 ESYIGKDLAKKLIESPEKESGVEGEGDIVKTRVL
-2324 STELQEP
+2324 SGKDLQI
-2331 DGVPEG
+2331 
-2337 RAVRSYDPADH
+2337 SPA
-2348 LVHTLRG
+2348 
-2355 EDLRVGGEWASNLY
+2355 WAENLY

-2441 AASAPVQT
+2441 AASAPVQA

>member
-7 TSAFIDSLVPITE
+7 TSTFLDDLVPVTE
-20 EKEEFKLSPVPDS
+20 EKKEFELSPVPDS

-43 TSPRK
+43 TSPAK
-48 PKQDFK
+48 PKEDFK
-54 LDPGFIPAG
+54 LDPDFVPVG
-63 EVRPFTDDE
+63 EVRTFTDDE

-92 YLNYKEQNPTGAVD
+92 YIKYKEQNPTGAVD

-129 ASEPLK
+129 VSEPQK

-162 LGTLGREFNEMFGR
+162 LGTLGREFNELFGR

-205 GEAYLSPEQREQL
+205 GEAYLSPEQKESL

-232 DDLDDIEVTT
+232 DDLDDIEETT

-435 DLSAAPAGALAGAV
+435 DLYAATAGAV
-449 EQRVGVISSAGR
+449 AGAIEQRVGVVSSAGR

-549 GLTGGFVG
+549 GLTGGFIG
-557 SGAGRF
+557 AGAGRF
-563 LTKGALLRNQQQNDW
+563 LTKGALLRNQRQNDW

-601 TMGQVMS
+601 TMGQVMN

-616 LTPESRGNVDFDFIS
+616 LTPESRGNVDFDFLS
-631 PQEFINRFGAARGV
+631 PQEFQNRFGAARGV
-645 VVIGNRVKPEIIINT
+645 VVTGNRVKPEIIINT

-668 FHEAWHAMKRFA
+668 YHEAWHAMKRFA
-680 GNTEQMKVRNEKGKL
+680 GTTEQVKVAGEGKQ
-695 EQKDYPALQPYLR
+695 EQPVLQPYLK

-728 YDKET
+728 YDKDT

-804 GQRSITQKFVDHMLL
+804 GQRSITQKFVDHILL

-857 RWKGL
+857 RWRGL

-882 QYRTRYINDVEPSGF
+882 QYRTRYIDDVEPSGF
-897 QIGGQGVTGSR
+897 QIGGQGVAGSR

-936 KGEPVLMPDGVT
+936 NGEPVLMPDGVT

-976 DPNGMTSEV
+976 DPNGMTSKV
-985 NEKGEVSFKGVPT
+985 NDKGEVSFSGVPT

-1115 FEVDLF
+1115 FEADLF

-1142 TAEQKRNVLNDF
+1142 TAEQRRNVLNDF
-1154 FNINKGEDT
+1154 FNINKGEDAQGT
-1163 QGNFNPIAAARRA
+1163 QSNFNPIAAARRA

-1195 IRSYRLDRVL
+1195 MRSYRLDRVL

-1228 FYRKQLENFMA
+1228 FYRRQLENFMA

-1244 QGARFMPAPAEA
+1244 QGARFMPPPNKVPKGKKRLFNASTIERPVEYLEPHISDWVKEVAEGAGDVDPAEITSPLIYLSDDPGGWVSMIVSRKLGKPLQKVTVEDIRKHGRLNIVEA
-1256 DYSAA
+1256 DEDASIYK
-1261 VKQGDLAKAQE
+1261 VGDQWETDEVTDLAG
-1272 LVNQAADAAGY
+1272 N
-1283 DSPQLYHGSIEKEL
+1283 
-1297 RKLDPKKAVEVEG
+1297 
-1310 GVFLSTNEDVAYD
+1310 
-1323 YTFERA
+1323 
-1329 YGDIISEEPLGD
+1329 
-1341 IVRAR
+1341 R
-1346 VKFNNPLEYKPKGKI
+1346 VKFYESAIYSEGDVFTGEGRLTSMPVGPEPPDFITNEAVKVDYSLTGDNLIRFLKENKKLKAGSEDDNPRFMPPPAPTTPQFKRFFEGSKVVDDKGEPLVVYSGHGNTELYGTKYDKNKGTAGGFYATEDPAVASSYAKGKMGGREFYEDGSEYRFKHKNGNWGKKI
-1361 VDAIE
+1361 WQIE
-1366 MGRAIKTAKEQG
+1366 LTPEQQAKAKQFLKEEAG
-1378 NDGLIIRDIDDTVQ
+1378 FDIDKYWQENARYDRDANRARLTGGVRRL
-1392 GSGDMGDVYV
+1392 SNIHKFMESMGDTIKYADETNKPVSEMTPYEV
-1402 AFSPEQIKSNDPI
+1402 IENQGVSRFEDLLNEIGIEWNAFDKRQPGVFPLYLSIKKPIDASKPFPQDVLTALKKSASRERPKFEGEYWTKDLSMKEFVNEIEKGSEYWSTQVPTKAKKIFQDFGYDGIKELGNKKGDGERQVNWIAFEPEQIKSI
-1415 TRDNRGEI
+1415 YNRGEFS
-1423 IPLSKRFDS
+1423 P
-1432 QTEDIRFMPAPA
+1432 
-1444 EGENMVAVH
+1444 EN
-1453 NLTADNLR
+1453 
-1461 HSLKMG
+1461 
-1467 GIANP
+1467 
-1472 SMAILDVN
+1472 
-1480 KGNFEGYGDITLVAS
+1480 
-1495 KELIDP
+1495 
-1501 KKGAKVFGADIYS
+1501 
-1514 PRYPDITTE
+1514 PDI
-1523 IPSGTSSK
+1523 
-1531 IRKYLDQLPYKDITG
+1531 
-1546 SDFDFSGLSYS
+1546 
-1557 VEDRGW
+1557 
-1563 SRAAEEHNGLQAAYL
+1563 
-1578 QEKGILPDLDA
+1578 
-1589 AAAQEKDPYFK
+1589 
-1600 KVAARRVVEDII
+1600 
-1612 RKPEHSENFRNWV
+1612 
-1625 NELPEREGWD
+1625 
-1635 FKEKIFKGYTNLGN
+1635 
-1649 RRYTPHTLDNVVK
+1649 
-1662 IMKRNIRGGES
+1662 
-1673 FNYGAGSVRAKA
+1673 
-1685 APQFRSV
+1685 
-1692 AQIKKNRGK
+1692 
-1701 LTDPESMEKVK
+1701 
-1712 EEANSEMIE
+1712 
-1721 LESELDPYLKQGMK
+1721 
-1735 SDNPFSD
+1735 
-1742 IFSYRLQEAAEIGV
+1742 
-1756 RSLRDYY
+1756 
-1763 EDGAPFEKVSSFLN
+1763 
-1777 KLKDLP
+1777 
-1783 SDYFEAKFPRA
+1783 
-1794 VQLEEFEAAIIP
+1794 
-1806 EDLDPKLKK
+1806 
-1815 VLEDRG
+1815 
-1821 LELREYSNKSGEFYR
+1821 
-1836 DDETPRR
+1836 
-1843 EALQKQTE
+1843 
-1851 EAGLRFMPQ
+1851 RFMPQ

-1881 EGMTSVGQAKALLQ
+1881 EGMTSVGQAKALLE
-1895 KNSPE
+1895 KNAPE

-1936 EVEEVLRGPKE
+1936 EVEEVYRSGGDGDYIVSIDLSMPPEGNPVGEVFYSASASDTLGNDAKFKVEFVASGNYKVTRLSDGLDIPMDFYAPIGQQDLSDVRSAIRGS
-1947 MPIQDQ
+1947 MI
-1953 AQALKEKPDT
+1953 AQFRPAIP
-1963 ISVQEGIER
+1963 EGA
-1972 IGEGKRVHVE
+1972 EG
-1982 KVNEPHK
+1982 
-1989 GHLIELFD
+1989 
-1997 LVSLEDSDSVYLQ
+1997 
-2010 DIEKGEFRLR
+2010 
-2020 KGGVDTG
+2020 
-2027 GMLEMKPMPSGMR
+2027 
-2040 GVFTPTYFSPTEQFA
+2040 PTLFSPTEKFA

-2060 LPGGENYRELVLKLP
+2060 LPGGENYSELVLKLP
-2075 DGSLKGGE
+2075 DTDGIEADGGTRFVE
-2083 TEYFE
+2083 NPEGTYN
-2088 VPSGH
+2088 VPRGH
-2093 RFPEDN
+2093 RFPEQN
-2099 ILAHVRFTER
+2099 ILAHIRFTER

-2123 QSDWNTDIRER
+2123 QSDWNSEGRER
-2134 GVKKKR
+2134 GFDKKR
-2140 PTSIFRAIEILQNQ
+2140 PERVQEEIDRLNLDIADIRNKRAQFYGEDYI
-2154 KYDKMKENLPPG
+2154 KYRDLTEEAFESKLDRMQ
-2166 ELSKFYDNK
+2166 ELLEEY
-2175 EVASF
+2175 
-2180 LKAPDESLTPEGRA
+2180 PDERRG
-2194 LREEMQK
+2194 
-2201 VDTSEIDQRINLL
+2201 V
-2214 REEFPNN
+2214 PN
-2221 ESGAPDMPYKGSKW
+2221 MPYKGSKW

-2264 DRYDLSKAVDKISYY
+2264 DRYDLSKVINEIAIPTVEKDVRAIRLETGKGDSFKMMVDNEGKVDGAFKASQFNGKQLDEVIGKELAEKVMAFES
-2279 PQNKRLIA
+2279 PGSLT
-2287 QRGER
+2287 
-2292 GTPEY
+2292 GT
-2297 SNVVDEINVSPEKL
+2297 
-2311 ESYVGKDLAKKLL
+2311 DLK
-2324 STELQEP
+2324 
-2331 DGVPEG
+2331 
-2337 RAVRSYDPADH
+2337 
-2348 LVHTLRG
+2348 
-2355 EDLRVGGEWASNLY
+2355 VGGEWASNLY

-2419 SPEVKELAQEG
+2419 SPEVKDLAQEG

-2477 QQLLD
+2477 QSLGQ

>member
-7 TSAFIDSLVPITE
+7 TSTFLDDLVPVTE
-20 EKEEFKLSPVPDS
+20 EKEEFELSPVPDS

-92 YLNYKEQNPTGAVD
+92 YLKYKEQNPTGAVD

-129 ASEPLK
+129 VSEPLK

-205 GEAYLSPEQREQL
+205 GEAYLSPEQRENL

-232 DDLDDIEVTT
+232 DDLDDIEETT

-308 TRYMQKISERARR
+308 TRYMQRISERARR

-356 PPEVAGALATR
+356 APEAASALATR

-394 ELAGKALRKGGEK
+394 ELAGRGIRRAGEK

-428 LGAAAAR
+428 LGAAASR
-435 DLSAAPAGALAGAV
+435 DLSGVPAGALAGAV

-601 TMGQVMS
+601 TMGQVMN

-616 LTPESRGNVDFDFIS
+616 LTPESRGNVDFDFLS
-631 PQEFINRFGAARGV
+631 PQEFQNRFGAARGV
-645 VVIGNRVKPEIIINT
+645 VVTGNRVKPEIIINT
-660 GWRGPNSL
+660 VWRGPNSL
-668 FHEAWHAMKRFA
+668 YHEAWHAMKRFA
-680 GNTEQMKVRNEKGKL
+680 GTTEQVKVAGEGKQ
-695 EQKDYPALQPYLR
+695 EQPVLQPYLK

-728 YDKET
+728 YDKDT

-740 QYTDKMTDDQKAKW
+740 QYTDKMTDEQKAKW

-857 RWKGL
+857 RWRGL

-882 QYRTRYINDVEPSGF
+882 QYRTRYIDDVEPSGF
-897 QIGGQGVTGSR
+897 QIGGQGVAGSR

-948 LQLLSE
+948 LELLSE

-960 QEDRAE
+960 QEDRSE
-966 LVKKA
+966 LIRKA

-976 DPNGMTSEV
+976 DPNGMTAQVHSD
-985 NEKGEVSFKGVPT
+985 GEISFSGVPT

-1020 IREVSTMMSDDPGA
+1020 VREVSTMMSDDPGA

-1064 GFHVSKAQN
+1064 GFHASKAKN
-1073 FYFTS
+1073 FYFTA
-1078 LDLGAYQN
+1078 LDLGAYHN

-1115 FEVDLF
+1115 FEADLF
-1121 KYLDNHKNGR
+1121 KYLENHKNGR
-1131 PGETGLAPDQK
+1131 PGDTGLAPDQK

-1244 QGARFMPAPAEA
+1244 QGARFMPAPAE
-1256 DYSAA
+1256 
-1261 VKQGDLAKAQE
+1261 
-1272 LVNQAADAAGY
+1272 
-1283 DSPQLYHGSIEKEL
+1283 
-1297 RKLDPKKAVEVEG
+1297 
-1310 GVFLSTNEDVAYD
+1310 
-1323 YTFERA
+1323 
-1329 YGDIISEEPLGD
+1329 
-1341 IVRAR
+1341 
-1346 VKFNNPLEYKPKGKI
+1346 
-1361 VDAIE
+1361 
-1366 MGRAIKTAKEQG
+1366 
-1378 NDGLIIRDIDDTVQ
+1378 
-1392 GSGDMGDVYV
+1392 
-1402 AFSPEQIKSNDPI
+1402 
-1415 TRDNRGEI
+1415 
-1423 IPLSKRFDS
+1423 
-1432 QTEDIRFMPAPA
+1432 
-1444 EGENMVAVH
+1444 GENMVAVH

-1480 KGNFEGYGDITLVAS
+1480 KGGGFDSYGDITLVAS
-1495 KELIDP
+1495 KDLIDP

-1514 PRYPDITTE
+1514 PRYPDITVMMPKETRN
-1523 IPSGTSSK
+1523 K
-1531 IRKYLDQLPYKDITG
+1531 IEKYLEPHQTINGKN
-1546 SDFDFSGLSYS
+1546 
-1557 VEDRGW
+1557 VERSSIWNLAPNLETEGW
-1563 SRAAEEHNGLQAAYL
+1563 RRSAEEHTGLQSAYL
-1578 QEKGILPDLDA
+1578 KEKGLMPEIPEGENA
-1589 AAAQEKDPYFK
+1589 SY
-1600 KVAARRVVEDII
+1600 II
-1612 RKPEHSENFRNWV
+1612 GETVRENFNDFSRWV
-1625 NELPEREGWD
+1625 QDLPEREGWQ
-1635 FKEKIFKGYTNLGN
+1635 FEEKIFRGFTPAGN

-1662 IMKRNIRGGES
+1662 IMKRNIRGGEN
-1673 FNYGAGSVRAKA
+1673 FNYGSGSVRAKV

-1701 LTDPESMEKVK
+1701 LTDPRSMERVK
-1712 EEANSEMIE
+1712 DEVNADLNLLADEFEPYMSF
-1721 LESELDPYLKQGMK
+1721 SRDYLDLGL
-1735 SDNPFSD
+1735 FTEH
-1742 IFSYRLQEAAEIGV
+1742 LQEAAERGT
-1756 RSLRDYY
+1756 RSLRAYY
-1763 EDGAPFEKVSSFLN
+1763 EEGAPFDKAAGFLN

-1821 LELREYSNKSGEFYR
+1821 LELREYDVEQADIFPTSRKGV
-1836 DDETPRR
+1836 
-1843 EALQKQTE
+1843 LQKQTE

-1895 KNSPE
+1895 KNAPE

-1936 EVEEVLRGPKE
+1936 EVEEVIRGGSDTAMLLDRYVKE
-1947 MPIQDQ
+1947 QLEEYTLEKDDDGTFFYLDSEGESLFNWEFPDKSLPSYGQRNWNNPEDAKKDLEALLYDKGKGLGDEAIRNELQ
-1953 AQALKEKPDT
+1953 AFDDT
-1963 ISVQEGIER
+1963 
-1972 IGEGKRVHVE
+1972 
-1982 KVNEPHK
+1982 
-1989 GHLIELFD
+1989 D
-1997 LVSLEDSDSVYLQ
+1997 LAS
-2010 DIEKGEFRLR
+2010 
-2020 KGGVDTG
+2020 
-2027 GMLEMKPMPSGMR
+2027 
-2040 GVFTPTYFSPTEQFA
+2040 PTLFSPTEQFA

-2060 LPGGENYRELVLKLP
+2060 LPGGENYSELVLKLP
-2075 DGSLKGGE
+2075 DTDGIEADYGTRIVENPEG
-2083 TEYFE
+2083 TYN

-2093 RFPEDN
+2093 RFPEQN
-2099 ILAHVRFTER
+2099 ILAHIRFTER

-2123 QSDWNTDIRER
+2123 QSDWSTDIRKR
-2134 GVKKKR
+2134 GVKKER
-2140 PTSIFRAIEILQNQ
+2140 PESIQRERDELEAEGHKIMESDAYKNIGYSERKETLAEQLETVENIKLGWPDYPAYQDKKNNLTSKIAEIDKKIKETENK
-2154 KYDKMKENLPPG
+2154 KYSDL
-2166 ELSKFYDNK
+2166 YD
-2175 EVASF
+2175 
-2180 LKAPDESLTPEGRA
+2180 TPEKLLQHFEDLNKRI
-2194 LREEMQK
+2194 E
-2201 VDTSEIDQRINLL
+2201 EIDTD
-2214 REEFPNN
+2214 FPKYPKG
-2221 ESGAPDMPYKGSKW
+2221 EPDMPYKGSKW

-2264 DRYDLSKAVDKISYY
+2264 DRYDLSKAVDEIKYI
-2279 PQNKRLIA
+2279 PEQQRLIA
-2287 QRGER
+2287 SRGEYGTQSYER
-2292 GTPEY
+2292 VVDKDQVTPE
-2297 SNVVDEINVSPEKL
+2297 NLD
-2311 ESYVGKDLAKKLL
+2311 SYVGKDLAKKLIE
-2324 STELQEP
+2324 SPTESRTVKFDDASSVKKTPEQLADYKEIERLEKERS
-2331 DGVPEG
+2331 DLRGVYWGLPGDARVTAEG
-2337 RAVRSYDPADH
+2337 RAIDDKLDRITRRIYA
-2348 LVHTLRG
+2348 LYTKEYKIKTHTLRG
-2355 EDLRVGGEWASNLY
+2355 EDLKVGGEWASNLY

-2381 KKKGAVGRVGIYGSN
+2381 KKKGAVGRVGIFGSSS
-2396 GKLNGALAKNGIK
+2396 KLNGALAKNGIK

-2441 AASAPVQT
+2441 AASAPVQA